1 MLPIYQMP
9 GHLIRRLHQMSA
21 AVFLEKIV
29 TAGEDITPVQYGAL
43 SAVRAYPG
51 LDQATIASMIAYDRV
66 TIGGVLD
73 RLEQK
78 SLLTRKVNSTDK
90 RAKVVYLTTK
100 GQKLLQMLDPIV
112 AKLQDGVLPGLNA
125 EEKIQLMELI
135 AKVITAGGG
144 DLSDQNAQEDRKK
157 RKSS

>member
-21 AVFLEKIV
+21 AVFSERIV
-29 TAGEDITPVQYGAL
+29 AVGEDITPVQYGAMC
-43 SAVRAYPG
+43 AVRAYPG

-78 SLLTRKVNSTDK
+78 SLLTRKVKATDK
-90 RAKVVYLTTK
+90 RAKVVFLTTK
-100 GQKLLQMLDPIV
+100 GQKLLQKLDPV
-112 AKLQDGVLPGLNA
+112 VSRLQEDVLPGLIA
-125 EEKIQLMELI
+125 SEKEQLMVLI
-135 AKVITAGGG
+135 AKAITAGGG
-144 DLSDQNAQEDRKK
+144 DLSDRIAEEQRKEAQA
-157 RKSS
+157 